1 MMQVSGPQPTVAPTC
16 PVISA
21 LTNSWQC
28 SRTLWRYPHSGHPL
42 ALPPP
47 QTRAP
52 HLPWPWPSTDLLDG
66 GDRTGFLPRV
76 ARVGL
81 VQVPGQWV
89 CAIGHLQGA
98 VTLTGHS
105 LEIVAALFP
114 EGGAGA
120 INTGAT
126 CLCPLRVVHLPPT
139 SHSCL
144 RSLLAFGSQA
154 EDQSLSPPG
163 PQTPGAEA
171 GVGLMRSDG
180 PEG

>member
-1 MMQVSGPQPTVAPTC
+1 MPSHL
-16 PVISA
+16 S
-21 LTNSWQC
+21 LD
-28 SRTLWRYPHSGHPL
+28 HPL
-42 ALPPP
+42 AVQPHPLEVPPASP
-47 QTRAP
+47 PSSPSSTSDEGSP
-52 HLPWPWPSTDLLDG
+52 SLSWPWPSTDLLDG
-66 GDRTGFLPRV
+66 GDRTGFLSRV
-76 ARVGL
+76 ARAGL
-81 VQVPGQWV
+81 VQVPGQWA

-98 VTLTGHS
+98 VTLTGHR
-105 LEIVAALFP
+105 LEIVADLFP

-120 INTGAT
+120 INTSAT
-126 CLCPLRVVHLPPT
+126 CLCPLWGVHLPPT
-139 SHSCL
+139 SHNCL

>member
-1 MMQVSGPQPTVAPTC
+1 MAPTC

-21 LTNSWQC
+21 LTKSWQC
-28 SRTLWRYPHSGHPL
+28 SPTLWRYPHLVHPP
-42 ALPPP
+42 ALPSP

-52 HLPWPWPSTDLLDG
+52 SLSWPWPSTDLLDG

-76 ARVGL
+76 AGAGL

-98 VTLTGHS
+98 VTLTGHC
-105 LEIVAALFP
+105 LEIVADLFP

-120 INTGAT
+120 INTSAT
-126 CLCPLRVVHLPPT
+126 CLCPLRGVLLPPT

-154 EDQSLSPPG
+154 KDQSPSPPG
-163 PQTPGAEA
+163 PQTPGTEA
-171 GVGLMRSDG
+171 GVGLMRSDD